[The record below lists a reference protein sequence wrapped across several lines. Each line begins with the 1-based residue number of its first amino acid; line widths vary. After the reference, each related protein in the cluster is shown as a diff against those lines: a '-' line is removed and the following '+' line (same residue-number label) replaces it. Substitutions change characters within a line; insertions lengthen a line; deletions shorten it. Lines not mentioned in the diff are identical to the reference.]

1 MAYSEHLGK
10 RIREAIAHIS
20 DVEEKAMMG
29 GLTFMINDKMCIGI
43 IGDEMMCRIDPA
55 LQETVLEKTGCRIMD
70 FTGKP
75 MKGYVMVGDSGM
87 KSKREL
93 TYWINLCLDFNKR
106 AKSSKKKSKKQ

>member
-1 MAYSEHLGK
+1 
-10 RIREAIAHIS
+10 
-20 DVEEKAMMG
+20 
-29 GLTFMINDKMCIGI
+29 
-43 IGDEMMCRIDPA
+43 
-55 LQETVLEKTGCRIMD
+55 
-70 FTGKP
+70 